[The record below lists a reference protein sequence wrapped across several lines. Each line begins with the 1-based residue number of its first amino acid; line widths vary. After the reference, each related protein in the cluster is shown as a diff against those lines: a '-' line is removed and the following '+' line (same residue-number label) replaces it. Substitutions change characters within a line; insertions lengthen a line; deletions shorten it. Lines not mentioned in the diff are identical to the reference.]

1 MSKGKGKKLVYVSE
15 SLVDEISKISRARDT
30 HVGKFVEDA
39 LRQAVTMTRDG
50 QDLAQVVDFY
60 NVMRAHRVLGGAF
73 IPSSILD
80 FMVEN
85 LWKEKQE
92 QLLEC
97 FYESGKWYGTYLK
110 DKYAEPVEAL
120 EPFLKLTR
128 WELNDVE
135 VKDWGNNVKVRCVS
149 TVLTNEGTLL
159 LSRFLEGLMHAL
171 GYKTEKVDCLKGLII
186 LESKK

>member
-1 MSKGKGKKLVYVSE
+1 
-15 SLVDEISKISRARDT
+15 
-30 HVGKFVEDA
+30 
-39 LRQAVTMTRDG
+39 
-50 QDLAQVVDFY
+50 
-60 NVMRAHRVLGGAF
+60 
-73 IPSSILD
+73 
-80 FMVEN
+80 
-85 LWKEKQE
+85 
-92 QLLEC
+92 
-97 FYESGKWYGTYLK
+97 
-110 DKYAEPVEAL
+110 VEAL